1 MHARQCC
8 AVGTLLA
15 SEWPS
20 APFWPILYP
29 AGKVPAPFITDVVV
43 LSKHE
48 VLLHPGRS
56 GACLFKG
63 PPNTNMVAVRLDFR
77 ELTAMVAVRLD
88 FRELT
93 ATVESCNK

>member
-1 MHARQCC
+1 MHARRCC

-15 SEWPS
+15 PERLS

-29 AGKVPAPFITDVVV
+29 DGKVSALFITDVVV

-48 VLLHPGRS
+48 VLLHSGRS

-63 PPNTNMVAVRLDFR
+63 PPNTNMVAVQ
-77 ELTAMVAVRLD
+77 LD

>member
-1 MHARQCC
+1 MHARRCC

-15 SEWPS
+15 PEWLS

-29 AGKVPAPFITDVVV
+29 DGKVPAPFITDVVV

-63 PPNTNMVAVRLDFR
+63 PPNTNML
-77 ELTAMVAVRLD
+77 AVRLD